1 MKKWKEFENFITH
14 LESLLNKNPSASI
27 KKNTYL
33 NTSNGSRRQIDILLT
48 HNIDRHEFK
57 TVIECKDWKRKVDV
71 DVIESFASKLNAVG
85 AQRGII
91 VSKTGFTSG
100 SIKESKSYKNITL
113 YRIEEIDELKDKILE
128 NINIG
133 YYHIEYKS
141 NDWTVKFLDKET
153 INTQMRLYTGLKF
166 KDEDQPF
173 DITNIAQ
180 DYLSENQDHIIQ
192 TILNEQHENLEQIST
207 KLILKIN
214 FDHLPYFEIN
224 NIKTYVTG
232 FSSILN
238 IILSINKLDTKSV
251 YKYQNLSEDKTVAI
265 IINLTLD
272 EKAKKL
278 FET

>member
-1 MKKWKEFENFITH
+1 
-14 LESLLNKNPSASI
+14 
-27 KKNTYL
+27 
-33 NTSNGSRRQIDILLT
+33 
-48 HNIDRHEFK
+48 
-57 TVIECKDWKRKVDV
+57 
-71 DVIESFASKLNAVG
+71 
-85 AQRGII
+85 
-91 VSKTGFTSG
+91 
-100 SIKESKSYKNITL
+100 
-113 YRIEEIDELKDKILE
+113 
-128 NINIG
+128 
-133 YYHIEYKS
+133 
-141 NDWTVKFLDKET
+141 
-153 INTQMRLYTGLKF
+153 LYTGLKF